1 MFSNDKYY
9 VTDHNYFNTGGNCMV
24 SIFTVY
30 DRTIN
35 ETRFVV
41 ANDEG
46 FNYQTADTISCAEE
60 FDFEELEAIILE
72 THNWEALTTEPAP
85 WQHNFADED
94 WELFKY
100 CQFEFYKKD
109 CQYFKTKVKLPVEWL
124 LPELYTKLAPAA
136 IEWLHA
142 NEQDIETDGE
152 HVFMPDAYVS
162 WQSEQL
168 DKQLEALKDYK
179 KWLDDLVCDALDAE
193 DIEKY
198 YNCNFKLTFNG
209 REVELPF
216 EARTYQAVSDLLKD
230 VIEDW

>member
-9 VTDHNYFNTGGNCMV
+9 VTNHDYFNTGGGCMV

-30 DRTIN
+30 DRSIN
-35 ETRFVV
+35 ATRFVT

-46 FNYQTADTISCAEE
+46 FNYATADTISCAEE
-60 FDFEELEAIILE
+60 FDFDELDKIILE
-72 THNWEALTTEPAP
+72 AHDWDALTCEPAP
-85 WQHNFADED
+85 WQHNFNDDD
-94 WELFKY
+94 WALFKY

-109 CQYFKTKVKLPVEWL
+109 CQRHKTKVKLPVEWL

-142 NEQDIETDGE
+142 NEQDVETDGE

-168 DKQLEALKDYK
+168 DKQLQAIKDFK
-179 KWLDDLVCDALDAE
+179 QWFDDLVNDAFAE
-193 DIEKY
+193 DAIERLY
-198 YNCNFKLTFNG
+198 HHNIKLTFNG

-216 EARTYQAVSDLLKD
+216 EARTYEAVRDMLKD